1 MKTRI
6 TILLAALFVSF
17 NFSFAQ
23 QDEECMNILSK
34 GLMAASSKSLILSI
48 LMKGESYGYDI
59 LQQIKQLSNGELGWS
74 DGMLYP
80 LLQKMT
86 KESLIASEWRVLD
99 NGRNRKYYSI
109 TDSGRE
115 ALKEE
120 KAHWEFMNTMLQLS
134 WKELKIT

>member
-1 MKTRI
+1 
-6 TILLAALFVSF
+6 
-17 NFSFAQ
+17 
-23 QDEECMNILSK
+23 
-34 GLMAASSKSLILSI
+34 MAASSKPLILSI

-86 KESLIASEWRVLD
+86 KENLIASEWRVLD